1 MTAKRYTQGN
11 AGKKRYS
18 ELLPNLY
25 YLLVL
30 LSRESLRSSWVMKEV
45 DIALENGN
53 GRIIPVVLD
62 RTVAPSI
69 PTKLAQIQWLDLSD
83 PNKYNKNLK
92 LFAAEVL
99 GTIGPAAAS
108 AIPSLTE
115 ALRDADR
122 DVRAKAAEALGKI
135 GPAATSAIPSLTEA
149 LRDADRNVRGRA
161 VEALGNVGPAAA
173 ELGRERIP
181 ENAPTLISS
190 GTLSDI
196 IDIED
201 LAKRVAKELAP
212 LINPTHSTKSRTAS
226 QPNTSADMQNNLVFV
241 IMSFSPD
248 MEPVFEG
255 IGAAAQTAG
264 FQAKRV
270 KDIVG
275 DYRITSRII
284 ELITTSCMV
293 VVDLTHERPNV
304 YFELGYARG
313 LGKTVIRTARE
324 GTQIHFDVKDWTCTF
339 YSDFRILER
348 SLKER
353 FSIERDLISGVGAR
367 RHR

>member
-1 MTAKRYTQGN
+1 M
-11 AGKKRYS
+11 
-18 ELLPNLY
+18 
-25 YLLVL
+25 L

-161 VEALGNVGPAAA
+161 VEALGNVGPAAGV

-226 QPNTSADMQNNLVFV
+226 QPNTSADMQNNLVFY
-241 IMSFSPD
+241 
-248 MEPVFEG
+248 
-255 IGAAAQTAG
+255 
-264 FQAKRV
+264 AKRPCLRHYV
-270 KDIVG
+270 
-275 DYRITSRII
+275 
-284 ELITTSCMV
+284 
-293 VVDLTHERPNV
+293 
-304 YFELGYARG
+304 FFAR
-313 LGKTVIRTARE
+313 
-324 GTQIHFDVKDWTCTF
+324 
-339 YSDFRILER
+339 Y
-348 SLKER
+348 
-353 FSIERDLISGVGAR
+353 GACL
-367 RHR
+367 